1 MKKSRIIG
9 GVFFVAVIV
18 FLIQRI
24 IFPLYD
30 EEEAKIARGDIYQ
43 LNDEWV
49 LESDGEIKGKDV
61 SFPLHWKD
69 EEESQIALIH
79 VVNANYSSLA
89 INLHTENCAIRIFLD
104 GKPIYEAGFI
114 SKGNNRYIDYRN
126 DNRTDKEILMQMA
139 VSTASEIVEAGEITA
154 DLPVISKN
162 GKIRIELE
170 RVNKGKEMSVYRA
183 LISKRDV
190 AVINVLKE
198 SMIPILCG
206 VLILIFSVIF
216 VTLDTLRMISG
227 EKMRGHIVLAL
238 IGIDIVGFILL
249 QSHLMHLFF
258 ANRTYFE
265 KISEMNIV
273 IMPVMFAFFYYL
285 GYHKHFPKLTDAMLL
300 INMAL
305 TIHILLLEITST
317 TLSLKLVKPS
327 IGILLIEE
335 AGFTLYILLKG
346 KKKEEGYQ
354 AVIYDIFSMIFFL
367 TAAFLTLNGDVYERS
382 KAKKILIDVLL
393 ATGFLFLTIQHIR
406 IMISRYKAKVELT
419 NETLRKQVV
428 IAEEAKAEAIA
439 ASEAKGN
446 FLANMS
452 HEIRTP
458 INAVLGMD
466 EMILRE
472 SREKTIRDYAMDIH
486 TAGQS
491 LLSIINDILDMSKIE
506 SGKMEIIP
514 VEYDLSSLIH
524 DLSNMIS
531 FRAKSKKLVLE
542 VSVDEML
549 PAKVRGDDVRLKQVI
564 TNILTNAVKYTEKG
578 TVWFRVYGKRDGKYE
593 YIHFEVEDT
602 GIGIKQEDMSKLFEA
617 FQRIEEGRNRNIEG
631 TGLGMSITMHLL
643 EMMGSKLQV
652 ESVYGQGSKFFFDL
666 KQEIIDDTPLGDFES
681 RIKNLGIQYSY
692 SRSFVAPEARIL
704 VVDDNVMNRKVFAAL
719 LKPTKINVEE
729 AESGY
734 DAVEMCAAS
743 HFDMIFMDH
752 MMPGMDGIE
761 AFHTIRENKDSPCIN
776 TPVIIL
782 TANAVAGA
790 KEKYLKEGFDGFLSK
805 PVVSEKLEAMIKNL
819 LPENMMQE
827 APEDMEEDAEVKE
840 KMPELPMIDGI
851 DWEVA
856 WLHLP
861 SSELLQSAFAEFY
874 NIIELHA
881 GKLQNFYDNIQS
893 DLDEY
898 RIQVHGMKSSAA
910 AVGIIPLAGMAKVLE
925 FAAKEKDIETIRGL
939 HDIFVKEW
947 RSYRKKLTGLFGLGK
962 EDDGPKET
970 VDSNALRALFH
981 SLREAMGDMDIDTA
995 DECMA
1000 ELKKLALPEE
1010 VAKSLDTLQA
1020 QVSDLDSD
1028 GACETIEAMLSNV

>member
-1 MKKSRIIG
+1 M
-9 GVFFVAVIV
+9 
-18 FLIQRI
+18 
-24 IFPLYD
+24 
-30 EEEAKIARGDIYQ
+30 
-43 LNDEWV
+43 
-49 LESDGEIKGKDV
+49 
-61 SFPLHWKD
+61 
-69 EEESQIALIH
+69 
-79 VVNANYSSLA
+79 
-89 INLHTENCAIRIFLD
+89 
-104 GKPIYEAGFI
+104 
-114 SKGNNRYIDYRN
+114 
-126 DNRTDKEILMQMA
+126 
-139 VSTASEIVEAGEITA
+139 
-154 DLPVISKN
+154 
-162 GKIRIELE
+162 
-170 RVNKGKEMSVYRA
+170 
-183 LISKRDV
+183 
-190 AVINVLKE
+190 
-198 SMIPILCG
+198 
-206 VLILIFSVIF
+206 
-216 VTLDTLRMISG
+216 
-227 EKMRGHIVLAL
+227 
-238 IGIDIVGFILL
+238 
-249 QSHLMHLFF
+249 
-258 ANRTYFE
+258 
-265 KISEMNIV
+265 
-273 IMPVMFAFFYYL
+273 
-285 GYHKHFPKLTDAMLL
+285 
-300 INMAL
+300 
-305 TIHILLLEITST
+305 
-317 TLSLKLVKPS
+317 
-327 IGILLIEE
+327 
-335 AGFTLYILLKG
+335 
-346 KKKEEGYQ
+346 
-354 AVIYDIFSMIFFL
+354 
-367 TAAFLTLNGDVYERS
+367 
-382 KAKKILIDVLL
+382 LL

-602 GIGIKQEDMSKLFEA
+602 GIGIKQKDMSKLFEA

-827 APEDMEEDAEVKE
+827 APEDMEEEAEVKE

-981 SLREAMGDMDIDTA
+981 SLREAMEDMDIDTA